1 MYMIFYYDIQ
11 IIIQT
16 AMSDV
21 LWQWRQ
27 HAPSA
32 SKYGVRFIDGD
43 TVSPIKILK
52 NFAEA
57 TNNRLFVV
65 EAS

>member
-32 SKYGVRFIDGD
+32 SKYGVCFIDGD